1 MVAKLLV
8 LAVAVF
14 SLNLCAQNVES
25 LTAEG
30 TARIEVGEDQA
41 RDLATKDAYK
51 DAVKKT
57 LTVMFGEPAVR
68 ANELKLTPLYN
79 DAKTYIL
86 ESQQLQEKLDSGLQT
101 ISVKLNVNVDKDA
114 LQEYLS
120 SKGIS
125 LTSEKN
131 MMILPLIVERSGDNS
146 GEFWWKDNS
155 KDATAQKKSFSDIEK
170 ALSIYFAQSGYSLI
184 DPYQNALSS
193 QVPLSY
199 RYMELK
205 VPELIELGKTFNVG
219 LIATGYVQT
228 DCKKDD
234 NSCSTVVSLQMI
246 STDTGKIIAAKR
258 AVETGSAGDAD
269 EAKTISRAK
278 SCQTAAGSILS
289 QMTKKWQKR
298 TASSYR
304 VVFKGLN
311 DYASYAKLRTCLMS
325 GINGLSSVIERYM
338 TKGNMVFEAEKRG
351 TSDTGQNII
360 AKCYPGGG
368 ASVLNQSQDFVE
380 IKTQ

>member
-1 MVAKLLV
+1 MVTRLLV
-8 LAVAVF
+8 LVAAIF
-14 SLNLCAQNVES
+14 SLNLYAQNVES

-30 TARIEVGEDQA
+30 TARIEAGEDQA
-41 RDLATKDAYK
+41 RVLATKDAYK
-51 DAVKKT
+51 DGVKKA
-57 LTVMFGEPAVR
+57 LTVMYGEPAVR

-86 ESQQLQEKLDSGLQT
+86 GSQQLQEKLDSSLQT
-101 ISVKLNVNVDKDA
+101 LSIKLNVNVDKGA
-114 LQEYLS
+114 LQDYLS

-146 GEFWWKDNS
+146 GEFWWKDSS
-155 KDATAQKKSFSDIEK
+155 KDTAQKKSFSDIEK
-170 ALSIYFAQSGYSLI
+170 ALSIYFAQSSYSLI

-193 QVPLSY
+193 QVPQSY

-219 LIATGYVQT
+219 LIANGYTQT
-228 DCKKDD
+228 NCKKDD

-258 AVETGSAGDAD
+258 AVETGSAGDVD

-278 SCQTAAGSILS
+278 ACQAAAGSILS

-298 TASSYR
+298 SASSYR

-311 DYASYAKLRTCLMS
+311 DYASYAKLRACLMS
-325 GINGLSSVIERYM
+325 GGVGGLSNVIERYM

-351 TSDTGQNII
+351 AADTGQTII
-360 AKCYPGGG
+360 AKCYPSGG
-368 ASVLNQSQDFVE
+368 ASVLDQSQNFVE